1 MSDFVSE
8 LASLLNRHSKENGSG
23 TPDFILAEYLF
34 GCLTHFNAAVNRRES
49 WYGREQDQIFGTPV
63 RDDRQP
69 GIGLQEQWRIDIGY
83 GGHEFASTRAEAD
96 ERVAEIVED
105 WDARRHAARLFSAA
119 TSPTGED
126 EK

>member
-34 GCLTHFNAAVNRRES
+34 GCLTHFNAAVNRREA

-63 RDDRQP
+63 P
-69 GIGLQEQWRIDIGY
+69 GIGLQEEWRIDIGY
-83 GGHEFASTRAEAD
+83 GGYEFASTRAEAD

-105 WDARRHAARLFSAA
+105 WDGPPDTAPIIQRRSV
-119 TSPTGED
+119 TDWMND
-126 EK
+126 EQ